1 MRTSSRWY
9 LQRAVLTENK
19 PMKKEKFNIFSL
31 LWTLLVHACIIG
43 LLFLL
48 HLTRP
53 LAQAESGVPV
63 LLGNMGNLDTDYEF
77 TEVNSMPA
85 PAPASVPVP
94 VAPQAEPTVTQNLE
108 ETVAIESGEKEKPV
122 KPVETPKQPTP
133 EEIRAEQ
140 ERQVRQ
146 NVDNMIANAF
156 GNSRSQQASA
166 STENNSDNQ
175 NNPGSTGGNSDNGK
189 PTGVGSYGT
198 WDLGGRDMLG
208 ELPRPIYD
216 GVDEEGRVVVVIT
229 VSPEGNVIGTS
240 INLSRT
246 NTSDAQLRKIAI
258 EAASKA
264 KFDRSTGLNN
274 QTGTITYYFKKT

>member
-1 MRTSSRWY
+1 
-9 LQRAVLTENK
+9 
-19 PMKKEKFNIFSL
+19 MKREKFDIFSV
-31 LWTLLVHACIIG
+31 LWTI
-43 LLFLL
+43 LL
-48 HLTRP
+48 HLGVLGLLLLLHLNKP
-53 LAQAESGVPV
+53 VAQAESGVPV
-63 LLGNMGNLDTDYEF
+63 MLGNMGNLDTDYEF

-85 PAPASVPVP
+85 PAPAAVPVP
-94 VAPQAEPTVTQNLE
+94 QAPQAEPAITQNLE
-108 ETVAIESGEKEKPV
+108 ETVAIEDGEKEKPV

-140 ERQVRQ
+140 ERQAAEAAQ
-146 NVDNMIANAF
+146 NLMANAF
-156 GNSRSQQASA
+156 GRSSSMQASA
-166 STENNSDNQ
+166 SQQENTSETQ
-175 NNPGSTGGNSDNGK
+175 GTPGSTEGNATQGK

-208 ELPRPIYD
+208 ALPRPVYD
-216 GVDEEGRVVVVIT
+216 GVEEEGRVVVVIT
-229 VSPEGNVIGTS
+229 VSPEGDVIGTS